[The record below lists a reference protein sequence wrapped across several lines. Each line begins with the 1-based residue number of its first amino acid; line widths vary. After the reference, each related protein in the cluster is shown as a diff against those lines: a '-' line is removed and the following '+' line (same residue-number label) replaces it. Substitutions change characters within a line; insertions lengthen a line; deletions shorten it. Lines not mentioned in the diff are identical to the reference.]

1 MKVVEFIRKNV
12 RKSGQS
18 RFTRFCLIRSTL
30 TFSFSYFLPLTF
42 NFLLFIFSLLFLF
55 SCSTTKKLTEDEV
68 LYVGVKKMKIEA
80 PQKVKLNSTQNSAAS
95 GPLSV
100 KPNNP
105 LYSPYV
111 RSPFPVGLWVY
122 NWNIKKE
129 KGFKWW
135 LYRKLAKKPV
145 LI

>member
-1 MKVVEFIRKNV
+1 MRTTKLHDNPCKNAGNF
-12 RKSGQS
+12 SGNFRRLS
-18 RFTRFCLIRSTL
+18 VLLGLVLFAF
-30 TFSFSYFLPLTF
+30 
-42 NFLLFIFSLLFLF
+42 FLLA
-55 SCSTTKKLTEDEV
+55 SCSTTKKLKESEI

-80 PQKVKLNSTQNSAAS
+80 PAKVKLNGTQKSAAS
-95 GPLSV
+95 APLSV

-111 RSPFPVGLWVY
+111 RSPFPIGLWVY

-135 LYRKLAKKPV
+135 VYRKLAKK
-145 LI
+145 